1 MTYRVAV
8 AEYRRNMRSQR
19 ISDEVFK
26 IRHNLSQ
33 ALRSRVAGPNAEVR
47 IKQILAAEG
56 HRWFADDR
64 PIRRVH
70 RDASMFI
77 GGLRALMLQSLHPLA
92 MAGVAQHSDFKS
104 DPWGRLQRTADFL
117 VTTTFGL
124 DTEAQ
129 RAIDRVKSVHL
140 HVHGTASDG
149 RPYSASDPHL
159 LRWVHLAEV
168 DSFLSV
174 YQRYGSSPLDQTGRD
189 QYVADMAI
197 IARALGIPAPPQSE
211 QALGDQLR
219 SYRDELRSTPES
231 RETLRYLILRPPLP
245 LPGRAA
251 YSVLVA
257 ATVATL
263 PPWSRS
269 MLGFPY
275 IPFAE
280 AIALRP
286 LGGGIT
292 RVLRWATSLN
302 SPYARDVEE
311 RARSTKAS

>member
-8 AEYRRNMRSQR
+8 AEYPTNMRNQR
-19 ISDEVFK
+19 ISDAVIK
-26 IRHNLSQ
+26 VRHELSK
-33 ALRSRVAGPNAEVR
+33 ALRSRVAGPNAEER

-77 GGLRALMLQSLHPLA
+77 GGLRALLLQSLHPLA
-92 MAGVAQHSDFKS
+92 MAGVAQHSDFKN

-117 VTTTFGL
+117 VTTTFGS

-129 RAIDRVKSVHL
+129 RVIDRVKSVHL
-140 HVHGTASDG
+140 HVHGVASDG
-149 RPYSASDPHL
+149 RSYSASDPHL

-189 QYVADMAI
+189 EYVADMAV
-197 IARALGIPAPPQSE
+197 IARALGVPAPPQSE
-211 QALGDQLR
+211 QALADQLR
-219 SYRDELRSTPES
+219 SYRHELRSTPES
-231 RETLRYLILRPPLP
+231 RDTLKYLILQPPLP
-245 LPGRAA
+245 LPARAA

-263 PPWSRS
+263 PRWSRS

-275 IPFAE
+275 LPIAE

-292 RVLRWATSLN
+292 RVFRWATSLN
-302 SPYARDVEE
+302 SPYARDAEE